1 MIRNGVDI
9 NQSRF
14 AVARLKWGEDARH
27 KGTGGVR
34 QGRDD

>member
-1 MIRNGVDI
+1 MIRNAVDI

-14 AVARLKWGEDARH
+14 DVARLKRGEDARH
-27 KGTGGVR
+27 KGTEGVR